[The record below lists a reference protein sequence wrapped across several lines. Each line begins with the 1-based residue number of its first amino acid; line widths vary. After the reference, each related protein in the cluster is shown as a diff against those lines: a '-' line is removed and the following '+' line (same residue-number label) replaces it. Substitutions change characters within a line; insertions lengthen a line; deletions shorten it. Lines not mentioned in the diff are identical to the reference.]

1 MSRTIDQ
8 DLTHAFIALD
18 QAQQRA
24 AFGFSEAS
32 RRRGR
37 AKVAFWQA
45 RIAELNKAA
54 QAAAKEAA

>member
-1 MSRTIDQ
+1 MSRMIKQ
-8 DLTHAFIALD
+8 DLTHAFIALE
-18 QAQQRA
+18 QTKSLAG
-24 AFGFSEAS
+24 FGFTEAS

-45 RIAELNKAA
+45 RIAELKAA